1 MVELPPGA
9 ALPHMCSVVVVR
21 GGVYLPPQ
29 SPSAVCTEAPHRH
42 VTIPEHQ
49 QLVDRLSPCPPSS
62 PPSTSTHPSTR
73 QHAPAPS
80 FVYASKILELPDT
93 PCRNYD
99 LLFHRANRGKD
110 ACNIRCTPR
119 HGGSAPNPVRI
130 CDSAQHGGGGM
141 SLCRNI
147 AYATAGSREQ
157 LFRDLVQDTQ
167 HSAPAILPWVWDA
180 PQNAA
185 AGPGGMGAHP
195 VEQQRIE
202 VRPALLLHPLDS
214 GINEDR
220 FLAR

>member
-29 SPSAVCTEAPHRH
+29 SPSDVCTEAPHRH

-49 QLVDRLSPCPPSS
+49 QLVDRLSPCSPSS
-62 PPSTSTHPSTR
+62 PPSTSTHPFTR

-80 FVYASKILELPDT
+80 FVYASKKFELPDT
-93 PCRNYD
+93 PCRNND
-99 LLFHRANRGKD
+99 LLFHRAKRSKD

-119 HGGSAPNPVRI
+119 HGGSAPIQCAYAILHSMVVAACHCVGILQYR
-130 CDSAQHGGGGM
+130 D
-141 SLCRNI
+141 I
-147 AYATAGSREQ
+147 AYATAASRER

-167 HSAPAILPWVWDA
+167 HSAPAILPWVWDT

-185 AGPGGMGAHP
+185 AGPDGMGAHP

-202 VRPALLLHPLDS
+202 VRPALLLPLC
-214 GINEDR
+214 IH
-220 FLAR
+220 